1 MHLTSC
7 IIRQCDLEMDKCLMQ
22 HTWTSTNLNL
32 WRGVYINGVS
42 LKAFVTLDLEIQIQQ
57 VIHQLLESCG
67 NKRKTIV
74 QEKGTKITI
83 KSFINN
89 K

>member
-22 HTWTSTNLNL
+22 HTRTSTNLNL
-32 WRGVYINGVS
+32 WKAGYINGVS

-57 VIHQLLESCG
+57 VTHQLPKSCG

-74 QEKGTKITI
+74 EKRYKNIYKILYQQ
-83 KSFINN
+83 
-89 K
+89 